1 MSDTQPDQ
9 PSAVEQL
16 RAKLREAEAREAAE
30 AKERADSV
38 QPVVTVEIRPADREA
53 YAWREIYDDAVTLW
67 TVEATLQNEAELKAV
82 GKEHRVGSM
91 TYYFN
96 TATGRLVTSVGGGY
110 VYLKKS
116 REQWD
121 EVSAF
126 IVAHAEGG
134 DITELVTKYAHVKA
148 W

>member
-1 MSDTQPDQ
+1 MSENKGR
-9 PSAVEQL
+9 SVREIMEE
-16 RAKLREAEAREAAE
+16 LREAEAREARE
-30 AKERADSV
+30 KKERADSV
-38 QPVVTVEIRPADREA
+38 KPDVTVEIRPADPSA

-67 TVEATLQNEAELKAV
+67 TVSATLLNEDELKAV

-96 TATGRLVTSVGGGY
+96 TATARLITSVGGGY

-116 REQWD
+116 PEQWK
-121 EVSAF
+121 EVSDF
-126 IVAHAEGG
+126 IVTHPEGG
-134 DITELVTKYAHVKA
+134 DITLIVEKYAHIGA